1 MASLSSNNRGAY
13 DRQSTDIAI
22 IGGGIAGVSAAYWLA
37 RHPSAPSVTVLEAEE
52 TLAHHT
58 TGRSAAQLIPNLGAE
73 PLRPLTLASV
83 PFFHAPP
90 EGFAEFPL
98 VTPRA
103 VITVAPPGDEVALDE
118 QLSAARAVDP
128 GAREIDIDEAC
139 ALFPGLRPEACG
151 RAMLEPSGDD
161 IDVAALHQAFTVGA
175 RRAGATIERS
185 WRLETAERSV
195 LEGDA
200 SSNGTFERQAGGGWA
215 DRWLLGAD
223 DGRTLTARL
232 VVNAAGA
239 WGDVVAGICGVAG
252 VGLQPRR
259 RTAFMTP
266 STFDGSSA
274 WPMVVDVAHRWYAKP
289 DGTQFLCSPADETLS
304 PPCDSKPEE
313 LDVALAI
320 DLINQAT
327 TLGIRTVSSAW
338 AGLRTFAP
346 DESMVIGPDPEVPS
360 FVWCVGQGGTG
371 IQTAPAAGRLLAD
384 LTLDGAPSP
393 FFDPRPETNLAVLDL
408 AALTPERLV
417 RRPVVTA

>member
-1 MASLSSNNRGAY
+1 VSFEHLSEVMNNPRAKVLADTLDAGTSKYLSENKEPARKVGELDNRGSHFYLALY
-13 DRQSTDIAI
+13 WAEALAAQSTD
-22 IGGGIAGVSAAYWLA
+22 
-37 RHPSAPSVTVLEAEE
+37 AE
-52 TLAHHT
+52 
-58 TGRSAAQLIPNLGAE
+58 LGALHPVFKALSDNE
-73 PLRPLTLASV
+73 ATIVAELT
-83 PFFHAPP
+83 
-90 EGFAEFPL
+90 
-98 VTPRA
+98 A
-103 VITVAPPGDEVALDE
+103 VQGKP
-118 QLSAARAVDP
+118 VDVGGYYSP
-128 GAREIDIDEAC
+128 
-139 ALFPGLRPEACG
+139 
-151 RAMLEPSGDD
+151 

>member
-1 MASLSSNNRGAY
+1 MASHSDSHFA
-13 DRQSTDIAI
+13 DSHFTDIAI

-37 RHPSAPSVTVLEAEE
+37 HHPSGPSVTVLEAED

-58 TGRSAAQLIPNLGAE
+58 TGRSAAQLIPNLGAT
-73 PLRPLTLASV
+73 PLRPLTMASV
-83 PFFHAPP
+83 PFFHDPP

-103 VITVAPPGDEVALDE
+103 VVTIAPPGDEAALDA
-118 QLSAARAVDP
+118 QLDAARAVDP
-128 GAREIDIDEAC
+128 GTREIDIDEAC
-139 ALFPGLRPEACG
+139 RLFPGLRPEACG

-161 IDVAALHQAFTVGA
+161 IDVAALHQAFTAGA

-185 WRLETAERSV
+185 WRLEAAERRPGSG
-195 LEGDA
+195 GDVGA
-200 SSNGTFERQAGGGWA
+200 E
-215 DRWLLGAD
+215 RWLLRAD
-223 DGRTLTARL
+223 DGRSLTAGL

-239 WGDVVAGICGVAG
+239 WGDVVAAICGVAQ
-252 VGLQPRR
+252 VGLDPRR

-266 STFDGSSA
+266 SPFDGSSE

-289 DGTQFLCSPADETLS
+289 DGTQFLCSPADQTS
-304 PPCDSKPEE
+304 SSPCDAKPEE
-313 LDVALAI
+313 IDVALAI

-346 DESMVIGPDPEVPS
+346 DESMVIGPDPDVPS

-371 IQTAPAAGRLLAD
+371 IQTAPAAGRLLTD
-384 LTLDGAPSP
+384 LTLDGAPSS
-393 FFDPRPETNLAVLDL
+393 FFAPRPETNLAVLDL
-408 AALTPERLV
+408 AALTPERLT
-417 RRPVVTA
+417 RRPTVSA